1 MRDLDKAAMGKR
13 IREIRLD
20 ASLRQWELAERLGT
34 TQSAIHKYERGVVP
48 EPRRLIE
55 ISRIGNTSVEW
66 ILTGRHGEDGSE
78 DRERVAPDL
87 LALARRLRTL
97 NADERDAVDEALDIL
112 ERAVDAAR
120 RGRGERD
127 VVQDAPGTA
136 RLLSRAKDIHRSVLR
151 GLADRAGHRLD
162 ALGDGSPPQS

>member
-1 MRDLDKAAMGKR
+1 MRDLDKAAMGQR
-13 IREIRLD
+13 IRQIRLD

-55 ISRIGNTSVEW
+55 ISRVGNTSVEW

-78 DRERVAPDL
+78 DRERVEPTL
-87 LALARRLRTL
+87 LELARRLGGL
-97 NADERDAVDEALDIL
+97 DEGERNAVDEALDIL

-120 RGRGERD
+120 RNPENRD
-127 VVQDAPGTA
+127 VAQDAPGTA
-136 RLLSRAKDIHRSVLR
+136 RLLSRARDIHRSVLR
-151 GLADRAGHRLD
+151 GLADRAGARLE
-162 ALGDGSPPQS
+162 AVGDQGRAQP